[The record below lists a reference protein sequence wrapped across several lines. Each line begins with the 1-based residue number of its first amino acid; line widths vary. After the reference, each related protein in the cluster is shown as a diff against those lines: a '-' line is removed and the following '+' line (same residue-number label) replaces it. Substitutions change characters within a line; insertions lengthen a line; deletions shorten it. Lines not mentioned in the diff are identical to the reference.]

1 MRWVLRSKIHKAT
14 VTGGN
19 LNYIGSIG
27 IDKALIQKVGLF
39 PGELI
44 LVVDNT
50 NGKRIW
56 TYVIEEKRNSG
67 EIIVYGGAAHLIKK
81 GDEII
86 IMGFEL
92 TNKPIKAKKI
102 LVNKKNKF
110 VKFLSPGINK
120 TFNNGKK

>member
-14 VTGGN
+14 VTGEN

-39 PGELI
+39 PGELV

-56 TYVIEEKRNSG
+56 TYVVEEKRNSG
-67 EIIVYGGAAHLIKK
+67 KIIIYGGAAHLIKR

-92 TNKPIKAKKI
+92 TNKQIKAKNI
-102 LVNKKNKF
+102 LVDKNNKF
-110 VKFLSPGINK
+110 IKFL
-120 TFNNGKK
+120 